1 MKVSRQENQSYKMYG
16 IPMEYIRELKFFTEL
31 SVLNHPNI
39 LKVSDLKMVL
49 NSSTTVLL
57 KMTESTLLLSGV
69 EEICLV

>member
-39 LKVSDLKMVL
+39 LKVSVMKIVL
-49 NSSTTVLL
+49 ISYTTVLS
-57 KMTESTLLLSGV
+57 KMTESTSLLSGV
-69 EEICLV
+69 EEICWA

>member
-1 MKVSRQENQSYKMYG
+1 MYG

>member
-1 MKVSRQENQSYKMYG
+1 MKVSRQEIQSYKMYG

-39 LKVSDLKMVL
+39 LKVSVMKIILF
-49 NSSTTVLL
+49 SYTTVLS

-69 EEICLV
+69 EEICWV